1 MFFFV
6 YDRPIGLPY
15 KYRQKIKEKKSVHH
29 TKRHKDCRTFRGKG
43 SLIPH
48 FSENNIQ
55 TKEEKSN
62 KRKIN
67 TLIISLLM
75 KYTYFVKI
83 S

>member
-1 MFFFV
+1 MFLPQPFSNGLARLPRNFFW
-6 YDRPIGLPY
+6 
-15 KYRQKIKEKKSVHH
+15 
-29 TKRHKDCRTFRGKG
+29 G

-75 KYTYFVKI
+75 KYSYFVKI

>member
-1 MFFFV
+1 MSKSFWFGLARV
-6 YDRPIGLPY
+6 PIEFH
-15 KYRQKIKEKKSVHH
+15 R
-29 TKRHKDCRTFRGKG
+29 G

-75 KYTYFVKI
+75 KYSYFVKI

>member
-1 MFFFV
+1 MHGMSYAFVHFV
-6 YDRPIGLPY
+6 YVPLTDGGYDRQ
-15 KYRQKIKEKKSVHH
+15 RACTCHFFTVS
-29 TKRHKDCRTFRGKG
+29 G

-75 KYTYFVKI
+75 KYSYFVKI

>member
-1 MFFFV
+1 MMPVSFSNGLARVPQNFFW
-6 YDRPIGLPY
+6 
-15 KYRQKIKEKKSVHH
+15 
-29 TKRHKDCRTFRGKG
+29 G

-67 TLIISLLM
+67 TLIISILM
-75 KYTYFVKI
+75 KYSYFVKI

>member
-1 MFFFV
+1 M
-6 YDRPIGLPY
+6 
-15 KYRQKIKEKKSVHH
+15 SVLA
-29 TKRHKDCRTFRGKG
+29 RMPVINQSG

-55 TKEEKSN
+55 TKEKKSN

-67 TLIISLLM
+67 TLIISILM
-75 KYTYFVKI
+75 KYSYFVKI